1 MSTQFLELSL
11 IEQVILSVL
20 AIMLLT
26 QLYYYLVVYAR
37 VLYFRSAKKQVN
49 NALPPVSVIICA
61 KNEEYKLPKYL
72 PTVLR
77 QDYPDFQVVVVDD
90 CSEDETWDVLEN
102 MKKEYPHL
110 YTTRIHF
117 DPVFK
122 HGKKMALS
130 LGIKAAKNEIMI
142 LTDADCMPV
151 SPNWLRTMVR
161 NYQAQTEIVVGY
173 SPVKYEEGLLNRLIR
188 FDNLFTAMQYLS
200 AAIARRAYMGV
211 GRNLSYTRSL
221 FFKSKGFL
229 PHVQLL
235 SGDDDLFVN
244 KVATKQNVAVEISPE
259 SFVETRAKTTFK
271 DWIIKKRRHLT
282 TGSYY
287 KTRHKLGI
295 GVEVLT
301 RFLFYAAFVT
311 ALFYPTLWLYAL
323 IAFGVRFIAQ
333 ALVINLTARKLRQR
347 VFIFSFWMLDLFFPL
362 FNLWLM
368 FRNRTN
374 PKGIKWK

>member
-271 DWIIKKRRHLT
+271 DWIIQKRRHLT

-287 KTRHKLGI
+287 KTRHKLSI